1 METPKILLNV
11 SGNCQIVPAYSNGIW
26 NVAHGET
33 ILQHSLVRF
42 HVQLLAMFLL
52 SSSFHLVLR
61 RFHLSRFTSEI
72 LTGIVL
78 GPAIM
83 GKYFNNASSKLFPPY
98 EEIIISLSKF
108 GYVLFAF
115 LAGVRTDPTLIGKT
129 GRTAL
134 ILGSLSSVTA
144 FIILESTGFLFP
156 KGLKTGGA
164 KNAKAMFARIYM
176 ACMIQTQ
183 FVGVSFI
190 LMQLKMINSQLGH
203 IALASS
209 LVNELLRLAFGL
221 MSGFLYTFNVS
232 ERAGVQTIIFS
243 LIFLVLILTLMKRL
257 MLVVV
262 RITPEG
268 QPVKEIYAT
277 VTVATVFLISTW
289 GDSIGLNYLVGPLI
303 LGLVLPARSPLAE
316 ILIAKFDTIVSG
328 FLLPLMA
335 MLYASKVDLWQIM
348 KEFESLLIF
357 KISLIGFTMK
367 VAATFFLAKFC
378 KIPTRHAV
386 ALALILNAK
395 GINEL
400 GTLGSYSTFR
410 V

>member
-11 SGNCQIVPAYSNGIW
+11 SGNCQNVPAYSNGIW

-72 LTGIVL
+72 LQGL
-78 GPAIM
+78 GEQQTNEVC
-83 GKYFNNASSKLFPPY
+83 FLVQSSTRQ
-98 EEIIISLSKF
+98 F

-115 LAGVRTDPTLIGKT
+115 LAGVRMDPTLIGKT

-144 FIILESTGFLFP
+144 FIIIESTGFLFP

-316 ILIAKFDTIVSG
+316 VLIAKFDTIVSG

>member
-72 LTGIVL
+72 LQGGEQQTNEVCFL
-78 GPAIM
+78 VQ
-83 GKYFNNASSKLFPPY
+83 SSTRQ
-98 EEIIISLSKF
+98 F

>member
-1 METPKILLNV
+1 
-11 SGNCQIVPAYSNGIW
+11 
-26 NVAHGET
+26 
-33 ILQHSLVRF
+33 
-42 HVQLLAMFLL
+42 
-52 SSSFHLVLR
+52 
-61 RFHLSRFTSEI
+61 
-72 LTGIVL
+72 
-78 GPAIM
+78 M

-115 LAGVRTDPTLIGKT
+115 LAGVRMDPTLIGKT
-129 GRTAL
+129 GRTAF
-134 ILGSLSSVTA
+134 ILGFMSSVTA
-144 FIILESTGFLFP
+144 FIIMESTGFLFP
-156 KGLKTGGA
+156 KGLKTGGS
-164 KNAKAMFARIYM
+164 KNAKVMFARIYM

-209 LVNELLRLAFGL
+209 LVNELLRLAFGF
-221 MSGFLYTFNVS
+221 MSGFLFTFNVS

-243 LIFLVLILTLMKRL
+243 LIFVVLILTLMKRL
-257 MLVVV
+257 MFVVV

-289 GDSIGLNYLVGPLI
+289 GDSIGLNYLAGPLI

-348 KEFESLLIF
+348 KEFDSLLIF

-367 VAATFFLAKFC
+367 VVATFFLAKFC

-410 V
+410 VYDDSFSLIITFY